1 MKTKLIIKILKLRA
15 KLKMSFTSEDI
26 KKLRDKTGAG
36 MMDCKK
42 ALDETKDIDKA
53 IDWLRKKGINTAQK
67 KSERSATDGL
77 ITIKIDD
84 STGVILEI
92 NSETDFVAKNENFQ
106 EFCEIISSL
115 CAKNKIHNLDD
126 LLESTYE
133 SSGNKVKDELT
144 NLISKLGENIVI
156 KRLKIIDDPNLK
168 LQKYLHNSVSENSGK
183 LGVLL
188 SFSVKE
194 DNVNVKEFSK
204 QICMHIAAT
213 EPKSIDID
221 SLDSSLVSK
230 EKDIYKDQLKSSGKP
245 DNIVE
250 KIIEGKIKKFYEDVC
265 LLEQP
270 FVIDNKTK
278 VKDVLFEF
286 NKNNNLDFKIKNY
299 FIFKLGL

>member
-1 MKTKLIIKILKLRA
+1 
-15 KLKMSFTSEDI
+15 MSFTPEDI
-26 KKLRDKTGAG
+26 KKLRHKTGAG

-67 KSERSATDGL
+67 KSERTATDGL
-77 ITIKIDD
+77 ITVKIEN

-106 EFCEIISSL
+106 KFCETISCL
-115 CAKNKIHNLDD
+115 CAKNKIENIDD
-126 LLESTYE
+126 LLKSSFE
-133 SSGNKVKDELT
+133 SSGNNVKDELT

-156 KRLKIIDDPNLK
+156 KRLKLVNDSNLH
-168 LQKYLHNSVSENSGK
+168 LQKYIHNSVSDNSGK

-194 DNVNVKEFSK
+194 CNANVTELSK

-221 SLDSSLVSK
+221 SLEDSLVLK

-245 DNIVE
+245 DNIID
-250 KIIEGKIKKFYEDVC
+250 KIIEGKIKKFYEEVC
-265 LLEQP
+265 LMEQP
-270 FVIDNKTK
+270 FVIDNKIK
-278 VKDVLFEF
+278 VKEVISEF
-286 NKNNNLDFKIKNY
+286 NKNNNQDLTVKNY

>member
-1 MKTKLIIKILKLRA
+1 
-15 KLKMSFTSEDI
+15 MSFTSEDI
-26 KKLRDKTGAG
+26 KKLRNKTGAG

-67 KSERSATDGL
+67 KSERSASDGL
-77 ITIKIDD
+77 ITIKIEDN
-84 STGVILEI
+84 TGVILEI

-106 EFCEIISSL
+106 EFCEITSSL
-115 CAKNKIHNLDD
+115 CAKKKIKSLDD
-126 LLESTYE
+126 LLDSTFE

-156 KRLKIIDDPNLK
+156 KRLKLFDDPNLK

-188 SFSVKE
+188 SFSVKDE
-194 DNVNVKEFSK
+194 NAKVSEFSK
-204 QICMHIAAT
+204 QMCMHIAAL
-213 EPKSIDID
+213 EPKSVDID
-221 SLDSSLVSK
+221 SLDKSLVSK
-230 EKDIYKDQLKSSGKP
+230 EKDIYKDQLKSSDKP
-245 DNIVE
+245 DTIVE
-250 KIIEGKIKKFYEDVC
+250 KIIEGKIKKFYEEVC

-270 FVIDNKTK
+270 FVIDNKMK
-278 VKDVLFEF
+278 IKDVISEF
-286 NKNNNLDFKIKNY
+286 NKNNSLDLTIKNY

>member
-1 MKTKLIIKILKLRA
+1 MRVKP
-15 KLKMSFTSEDI
+15 KMSFSPEDI

-77 ITIKIDD
+77 ITIKIVNN
-84 STGVILEI
+84 TGVILEI

-106 EFCEIISSL
+106 EFCETISSL
-115 CAKNKIHNLDD
+115 CAKNNIHDLNNLLD
-126 LLESTYE
+126 STFDN
-133 SSGNKVKDELT
+133 SGNKVKDELT

-156 KRLKIIDDPNLK
+156 KRLEIINDENLK

-194 DNVNVKEFSK
+194 DNVKVSDLSK

-245 DNIVE
+245 DNIIE
-250 KIIEGKIKKFYEDVC
+250 KIIEGKINKFYEDVC

-270 FVIDNKTK
+270 FVIDNKIK
-278 VKDVLFEF
+278 IKDVISEF
-286 NKNNNLDFKIKNY
+286 NKNNNLDLTIKNY

>member
-1 MKTKLIIKILKLRA
+1 
-15 KLKMSFTSEDI
+15 MSFTSEDI
-26 KKLRDKTGAG
+26 KKLRNKTGAG

-42 ALDETKDIDKA
+42 ALDETNDIEKA
-53 IDWLRKKGINTAQK
+53 VDWLRKKGINTAQK

-77 ITIKIDD
+77 ITIRIED

-92 NSETDFVAKNENFQ
+92 NSETDFVAKNEYFQ
-106 EFCEIISSL
+106 EFCEVTSML
-115 CAKNKIHNLDD
+115 CVKNNIENLDD
-126 LLESTYE
+126 LLDSSFEN
-133 SSGNKVKDELT
+133 SGNKVKDELT

-156 KRLKIIDDPNLK
+156 KKLKLVNDPKLK

-188 SFSVKE
+188 SFSVE
-194 DNVNVKEFSK
+194 EINDNVNDISK

-213 EPKSIDID
+213 EPKSLDID
-221 SLDSSLVSK
+221 SLDKSLISK

-245 DNIVE
+245 DDILE
-250 KIIEGKIKKFYEDVC
+250 KIIDGKIKKYYEDVC

-270 FVIDNKTK
+270 FVIDNKIK
-278 VKDVLFEF
+278 VKDVISEF
-286 NKNNNLDFKIKNY
+286 NKNNNLDLNIKNY

>member
-1 MKTKLIIKILKLRA
+1 MRVKP
-15 KLKMSFTSEDI
+15 KMSFSPEDI

-77 ITIKIDD
+77 ITIKIENNV
-84 STGVILEI
+84 GVILEI

-106 EFCEIISSL
+106 EFCETISSL
-115 CAKNKIHNLDD
+115 CAKNNIHDLNNLLD
-126 LLESTYE
+126 STFDN
-133 SSGNKVKDELT
+133 SGNKVKDELT

-156 KRLKIIDDPNLK
+156 KRLEIINDENLK

-194 DNVNVKEFSK
+194 DNVKVSELSK

-245 DNIVE
+245 DNIIE

-270 FVIDNKTK
+270 FVIDNKIK
-278 VKDVLFEF
+278 IKDVISEF
-286 NKNNNLDFKIKNY
+286 NKNNNLDLTIKNY

>member
-1 MKTKLIIKILKLRA
+1 MV
-15 KLKMSFTSEDI
+15 E
-26 KKLRDKTGAG
+26 
-36 MMDCKK
+36 
-42 ALDETKDIDKA
+42 
-53 IDWLRKKGINTAQK
+53 KKGINTAQK

>member
-1 MKTKLIIKILKLRA
+1 
-15 KLKMSFTSEDI
+15 MSFTPEDI
-26 KKLRDKTGAG
+26 KKLRNKTGAG

-42 ALDETKDIDKA
+42 ALDETNDIEKA
-53 IDWLRKKGINTAQK
+53 VDWLRKKGINTAQK

-77 ITIKIDD
+77 VTIKIAD
-84 STGVILEI
+84 SIGVILEI
-92 NSETDFVAKNENFQ
+92 NSETDFVAKNEYFQ
-106 EFCEIISSL
+106 EFCEATSML
-115 CAKNKIHNLDD
+115 CVKNNIENIDD
-126 LLESTYE
+126 LLDSSFEN
-133 SSGNKVKDELT
+133 SGNKVKDELT

-156 KRLKIIDDPNLK
+156 KKLKLVNDPKLK

-188 SFSVKE
+188 SFSARE
-194 DNVNVKEFSK
+194 INNDVNDISK

-221 SLDSSLVSK
+221 SLDKSLISK

-245 DNIVE
+245 DDIVD
-250 KIIEGKIKKFYEDVC
+250 KIIDGKIKKYYEDVC

-270 FVIDNKTK
+270 FVIDNKIK
-278 VKDVLFEF
+278 VKDVISEF
-286 NKNNNLDFKIKNY
+286 NKNNNLDLNIKNY

>member
-1 MKTKLIIKILKLRA
+1 MKINLIIKILKLRA

-194 DNVNVKEFSK
+194 DNVNVNEFSK

-250 KIIEGKIKKFYEDVC
+250 KIIEGKIKNFMKMSVC
-265 LLEQP
+265 W
-270 FVIDNKTK
+270 
-278 VKDVLFEF
+278 
-286 NKNNNLDFKIKNY
+286 NNLLLSITKRRLKTFYLNLIKI
-299 FIFKLGL
+299 IIWT

>member
-1 MKTKLIIKILKLRA
+1 
-15 KLKMSFTSEDI
+15 MSFTSEDI
-26 KKLRDKTGAG
+26 KKLRSKTGAG

-42 ALDETKDIDKA
+42 ALDETKDIEKA

-77 ITIKIDD
+77 ITIKIEDT
-84 STGVILEI
+84 TGVILEI

-106 EFCEIISSL
+106 EFCEITSKH
-115 CAKNKIHNLDD
+115 CTKNKIQNLDE
-126 LLESTYE
+126 LLESTFE
-133 SSGNKVKDELT
+133 DSGSKVKDELT

-156 KRLKIIDDPNLK
+156 KKLKLVSDPNLK
-168 LQKYLHNSVSENSGK
+168 LQKYLHNSVSESSGK

-188 SFSVKE
+188 CFTVKE
-194 DNVNVKEFSK
+194 NNDNVSELSK

-213 EPKSIDID
+213 EPKSIDIN
-221 SLDSSLVSK
+221 SLDNSLVSK
-230 EKDIYKDQLKSSGKP
+230 EKDIYFDQLKSSGKP
-245 DNIVE
+245 DDIIE

-270 FVIDNKTK
+270 FVIDNKVK
-278 VKDVLFEF
+278 VKEVISEF
-286 NKNNNLDFKIKNY
+286 NKNNNLDLIIKNF

>member
-1 MKTKLIIKILKLRA
+1 
-15 KLKMSFTSEDI
+15 MSFTPEDI
-26 KKLRDKTGAG
+26 KKLRNKTGAG

-42 ALDETKDIDKA
+42 ALDETNDIEKA
-53 IDWLRKKGINTAQK
+53 VDWLRKKGINTAQK

-77 ITIKIDD
+77 VTIKIEEG
-84 STGVILEI
+84 TGVILEI
-92 NSETDFVAKNENFQ
+92 NSETDFVAKNEYFQ
-106 EFCEIISSL
+106 EFCEVTSML
-115 CAKNKIHNLDD
+115 CVKNNIENIDD
-126 LLESTYE
+126 LLDSSFEN
-133 SSGNKVKDELT
+133 SGNKVKDELT

-156 KRLKIIDDPNLK
+156 KKLKLVNDPKLR

-188 SFSVKE
+188 SFSARE
-194 DNVNVKEFSK
+194 INNDVNDISK

-221 SLDSSLVSK
+221 SLDKSLISK

-245 DNIVE
+245 DDIID
-250 KIIEGKIKKFYEDVC
+250 KIIDGKIKKYYEDVC

-270 FVIDNKTK
+270 FVIDNKIK
-278 VKDVLFEF
+278 VKDVISEF
-286 NKNNNLDFKIKNY
+286 NKNNNLDFNIKNY

>member
-1 MKTKLIIKILKLRA
+1 
-15 KLKMSFTSEDI
+15 MSFSSEDI
-26 KKLRDKTGAG
+26 KKLRNKTGAG

-42 ALDETKDIDKA
+42 ALDETNDIEKA

-77 ITIKIDD
+77 ITIKIEGN
-84 STGVILEI
+84 TGVILEI

-106 EFCEIISSL
+106 NFCETISNL
-115 CAKNKIHNLDD
+115 CVKNEFQNIDD
-126 LLESTYE
+126 LLESSIENTAV
-133 SSGNKVKDELT
+133 KVKDELT

-156 KRLKIIDDPNLK
+156 KKLELVNNPNLE
-168 LQKYLHNSVSENSGK
+168 LQKYLHNSVSESSGK

-194 DNVNVKEFSK
+194 HNSNVEELSK

-221 SLDSSLVSK
+221 SLDNSLVTK
-230 EKDIYKDQLKSSGKP
+230 EKDIYRDQLKSSGKP
-245 DNIVE
+245 DNIIE
-250 KIIEGKIKKFYEDVC
+250 KIIDGKINKYYEDVC

-270 FVIDNKTK
+270 FVIDNKVK
-278 VKDVLFEF
+278 VKDAISEF
-286 NKNNNLDFKIKNY
+286 NKNNNLDLTVKSYLIY
-299 FIFKLGL
+299 KLGL

>member
-1 MKTKLIIKILKLRA
+1 
-15 KLKMSFTSEDI
+15 MSFSPEDI
-26 KKLRDKTGAG
+26 KKLRDQTGAG

-42 ALDETKDIDKA
+42 ALDETNDIDKA

-67 KSERSATDGL
+67 KSERTATDGL
-77 ITIKIDD
+77 ITIKIENN
-84 STGVILEI
+84 TGVILEI

-106 EFCEIISSL
+106 EFCETISSL
-115 CAKNKIHNLDD
+115 CAKKKIQDLDNLLD
-126 LLESTYE
+126 STFDN
-133 SSGNKVKDELT
+133 SGNKVKDELT

-156 KRLKIIDDPNLK
+156 KRLKTVNDPNLK

-194 DNVNVKEFSK
+194 ENVNVIELSK

-221 SLDSSLVSK
+221 SLDDSLVSK
-230 EKDIYKDQLKSSGKP
+230 EKNIYKEQLKSSEKS

-270 FVIDNKTK
+270 FVIDNKMK
-278 VKDVLFEF
+278 IKDVISEF
-286 NKNNNLDFKIKNY
+286 NKKNNLDLTIKNY
-299 FIFKLGL
+299 FVFKLGL

>member
-1 MKTKLIIKILKLRA
+1 
-15 KLKMSFTSEDI
+15 MSFSSEDI

-42 ALDETKDIDKA
+42 ALDETKNIDKA

-77 ITIKIDD
+77 ITIKIENN
-84 STGVILEI
+84 TGVILEI

-106 EFCEIISSL
+106 EFCETISSL
-115 CAKNKIHNLDD
+115 CAKNNINELNNLLD
-126 LLESTYE
+126 STFDN
-133 SSGNKVKDELT
+133 SGSKVKDELT

-156 KRLKIIDDPNLK
+156 KKLEIINDPNLK

-194 DNVNVKEFSK
+194 DDAKVSELSK

-221 SLDSSLVSK
+221 SLDNSLVSK
-230 EKDIYKDQLKSSGKP
+230 ERDIYRDQLKSSGKP
-245 DNIVE
+245 DNIIE
-250 KIIEGKIKKFYEDVC
+250 KIIDGKIKKFYEDVC

-270 FVIDNKTK
+270 FVIDNKIK
-278 VKDVLFEF
+278 IKDVISEF
-286 NKNNNLDFKIKNY
+286 NKNNNLDLTIKNY

>member
-1 MKTKLIIKILKLRA
+1 
-15 KLKMSFTSEDI
+15 MSFTPEDI
-26 KKLRDKTGAG
+26 KKLRNKTGAG

-42 ALDETKDIDKA
+42 ALDETNDIEKA
-53 IDWLRKKGINTAQK
+53 VDWLRKKGINTAQK

-77 ITIKIDD
+77 VTIKIEEG
-84 STGVILEI
+84 TGVILEI
-92 NSETDFVAKNENFQ
+92 NSETDFVAKNEYFQ
-106 EFCEIISSL
+106 EFCEVTSML
-115 CAKNKIHNLDD
+115 CVKNNIENIDD
-126 LLESTYE
+126 LLDSSFEN
-133 SSGNKVKDELT
+133 SGNKVKDELT

-156 KRLKIIDDPNLK
+156 KKLKLVNDPKLK

-188 SFSVKE
+188 SFSARE
-194 DNVNVKEFSK
+194 INNDVNDISK

-221 SLDSSLVSK
+221 SLDKSLISK

-245 DNIVE
+245 DDIVN
-250 KIIEGKIKKFYEDVC
+250 KIIDGKIKKYYEDVC

-270 FVIDNKTK
+270 FVIDNKIK
-278 VKDVLFEF
+278 VKDVISEF
-286 NKNNNLDFKIKNY
+286 NKNNNLDLNIKNY

>member
-1 MKTKLIIKILKLRA
+1 
-15 KLKMSFTSEDI
+15 MSFTPEDI
-26 KKLRDKTGAG
+26 KKLRNKTGAG

-42 ALDETKDIDKA
+42 ALDETNDIEKA
-53 IDWLRKKGINTAQK
+53 VDWLRKKGINTAQK

-77 ITIKIDD
+77 VTIKIEEG
-84 STGVILEI
+84 TGVILEI
-92 NSETDFVAKNENFQ
+92 NSETDFVAKNEYFQ
-106 EFCEIISSL
+106 EFCEVTSML
-115 CAKNKIHNLDD
+115 CVKNNIENIDD
-126 LLESTYE
+126 LLDSSFEN
-133 SSGNKVKDELT
+133 SGNKVKDELT

-156 KRLKIIDDPNLK
+156 KKLKLVNDPKLK

-188 SFSVKE
+188 SFSARE
-194 DNVNVKEFSK
+194 INNDVNDISK

-221 SLDSSLVSK
+221 SLDKSLISK

-245 DNIVE
+245 DDIVN
-250 KIIEGKIKKFYEDVC
+250 KIIDGKIKKYYEDVC

-270 FVIDNKTK
+270 FVIDNKIK
-278 VKDVLFEF
+278 VKDVISEF
-286 NKNNNLDFKIKNY
+286 NKNNNLDLNIKNF

>member
-77 ITIKIDD
+77 ITIKIDN

-115 CAKNKIHNLDD
+115 CAKNKIYNLDD

-144 NLISKLGENIVI
+144 NLISKLGENIII

-194 DNVNVKEFSK
+194 NNTNVNEFSK
-204 QICMHIAAT
+204 QLCMHIAAT

-230 EKDIYKDQLKSSGKP
+230 ERDIYKDQLKSSGKP

-286 NKNNNLDFKIKNY
+286 NKNNNLDLKIKNY
-299 FIFKLGL
+299 FVFKLGL